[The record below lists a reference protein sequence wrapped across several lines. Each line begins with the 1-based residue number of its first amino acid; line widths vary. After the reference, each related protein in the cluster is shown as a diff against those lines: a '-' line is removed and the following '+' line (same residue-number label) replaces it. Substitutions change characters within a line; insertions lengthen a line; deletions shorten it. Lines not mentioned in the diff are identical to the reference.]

1 MTKQEIAEVQKSLE
15 SIVLNCESR
24 LATDPADE
32 IAQSD
37 WQHAT
42 TAISR
47 LRFQRGNPAS
57 AANGRK
63 GGRPKKTTTNM
74 EEK

>member
-1 MTKQEIAEVQKSLE
+1 MTKQEIIEVQKSLE
-15 SIVLNCESR
+15 CIILNCEGR

-32 IAQSD
+32 VAQSN

-42 TAISR
+42 TARSR
-47 LRFQRGNPAS
+47 LRFQRGNAAS

-63 GGRPKKTTTNM
+63 GGRPKKTIS
-74 EEK
+74 E